1 MKINYKKWSS
11 LRIFAAFYKNHIGL
25 FLLDMVCA
33 LAVAAVDL
41 IFPYVSKK
49 CMEVYLPQNEFKTFF
64 IVMSIMIAAYIVRSI
79 LYYIITY
86 WGHRMGVG
94 LETDMREVIFNHIED
109 LSFSFFDKNRTG
121 KLLSRVTNDLFEI
134 SELAHHGPEDFL
146 ISVIT
151 IVGAFFILLGID
163 WRLALIVFAIIPA
176 FAVFTIIQRNK
187 MTKASMAVKS
197 RMAEINASVEGGF
210 SGIRTAKA
218 FANEDIEK
226 AKFQKINEEYFEIKK
241 DFHNAMAVFH
251 SGMEFAMSILSV
263 LVIMVGGY
271 YIMGNTMSY
280 IELVTFSLYISTFIN
295 PIRKLG
301 SFVEQYVT
309 GMAGFNR
316 FLEIMRTDLEIV
328 DKEDAHVLEN
338 VSGDIELK
346 HVYFSYKRRHH
357 SEDDEDENYV
367 NEVLK
372 DVSFSVSKGS
382 TFALVGPSGGGKTTI
397 SNLIPRFYDVK
408 DGEILVDGFNIKDVT
423 QHSLRKSIGVVQ
435 QDVFMFAGTI
445 KDNIL
450 YGKPDASEEEIVE
463 AAKRAEIH
471 SEILDMKDGY
481 DTYVGERGVMLSGGQ
496 KQRIGIARV
505 FLKNPP
511 IIILDEAT
519 SALDSVTEMRIQNA
533 FDELAKGRTSI
544 IIAHRLSTIR
554 NADKIA
560 VIDNNQVME
569 IGSHDELMANR
580 GEYFNL
586 VNAQM
591 I

>member
-1 MKINYKKWSS
+1 MKIDYKNWSS

-25 FLLDMVCA
+25 FILDMVCA

-41 IFPYVSKK
+41 IFPYISKQ
-49 CMEVYLPQNEFKTFF
+49 CMEVYLPENAFKTFF
-64 IVMSIMIAAYIVRSI
+64 IVMSIMIAAYIVRSV

-94 LETDMREVIFNHIED
+94 IETDMRETIFNHIED
-109 LSFSFFDKNRTG
+109 LSYSFFDKNRTG

-146 ISVIT
+146 ISIIT
-151 IVGAFFILLGID
+151 IFGAFFILLGIE

-176 FAVFTIIQRNK
+176 FVVFTIIQRNK

-218 FANEDIEK
+218 FANEKVEK
-226 AKFQKINEEYFEIKK
+226 AKFKKINEEYFEIKK
-241 DFHNAMAVFH
+241 DFHHAMAIFH

-271 YIMGNTMSY
+271 YIMGGTLSY
-280 IELVTFSLYISTFIN
+280 IGLVTFSLYISTFIN

-309 GMAGFNR
+309 GMAGFKR
-316 FLEIMRTDLEIV
+316 FLEIMRTDPEIT

-338 VSGDIELK
+338 VKGNIELK
-346 HVYFSYKRRHH
+346 HVYFSYKGRHH
-357 SEDDEDENYV
+357 AEEEDDGFV

-372 DVSFSVSKGS
+372 DVSFDVKAGT

-397 SNLIPRFYDVK
+397 SNLIPRFYDVN
-408 DGEILVDGFNIKDVT
+408 DGEIIVDGFNIKDVT
-423 QHSLRKSIGVVQ
+423 QHSLRKSIGIVQ

-445 KDNIL
+445 RDNIL
-450 YGKPDASEEEIVE
+450 YGKPDATEEEIFE

-471 SEILDMKDGY
+471 DEILAMKDGY
-481 DTYVGERGVMLSGGQ
+481 DSYVGERGVMLSGGQ

-560 VIDNNQVME
+560 VIDNNQIME
-569 IGSHDELMANR
+569 IGSHDELIKKN
-580 GEYFNL
+580 GEYKAL